1 VKTLRRL
8 RRSGWLVVAIGVAA
22 LSRGEAADPAG
33 PTPGRQAQAYE
44 AYSMAQQALLK
55 RDYAEALELL
65 ERAAALDATP
75 DLLLELAQL
84 HYALNDLDRAAA
96 LADQVTAAHSGLGE
110 AHRLIADIA
119 VSRARA
125 GTDPEANL
133 RRAIEHY
140 RAALTSDPGDV
151 TACQSLAE
159 LFFQTGNLEE
169 AGTLLR
175 GFGQGKPLD
184 PTLALLLGKVDVRTG
199 RYDEA
204 EEILTRI
211 VGRSPASL
219 EAGDTLASLYEYQ
232 KKYDQA
238 IAIYETL
245 SQSGS
250 PSAYLKGR
258 LGTLNLRAGRYREA
272 IALLEDAQRLDP
284 GESNNLLALAQS
296 YEGAGESAAALSS
309 YDRLIERESGN
320 LEARFYRARLQEKE
334 GDSAAALAG
343 FKEIIAL
350 SSGRGAVTDREAAIL
365 ALSYSQI
372 GLIEL
377 DSHRFD
383 AAAEAF
389 THALDASDEPGAE
402 LFLLLARADLD
413 GDKLDD
419 AEKAAAEG
427 TRRFPVDLDLKILR
441 GEIVMARGDLAGARE
456 TFQSILSDS
465 KGSPEAYTRVSE
477 VFLRRKRFDEGE
489 AILKEGIRLHP
500 EDDGLLFERG
510 AVMERQGRLGE
521 AERSLSKAIRI
532 NPKNAMALNYLG
544 YMLADRG
551 LKLKESVG
559 YVERAVGLDPKN
571 PSYLDSLG
579 WAQFKL
585 SLYEPAEKNL
595 RDALHYDRTDPTILE
610 HLGDL
615 LMATGRAE
623 EALKTWESALEH
635 GHEEAAKI
643 KDKIERARA
652 TLKVRK

>member
-1 VKTLRRL
+1 MTVTGRPGLG
-8 RRSGWLVVAIGVAA
+8 RSVVIAIGLVAV
-22 LSRGEAADPAG
+22 LRGEAAGASG
-33 PTPGRQAQAYE
+33 SSPGRQAEAYE
-44 AYSMAQQALLK
+44 AYSQAQQALLK
-55 RDYAEALELL
+55 RDYTEALELM
-65 ERAAALDATP
+65 ERAAALDGAP
-75 DLLLELAQL
+75 ELLLELAQL
-84 HYALNDLDRAAA
+84 NYALNDLDRAGA
-96 LADQVTAAHSGLGE
+96 LADQVAAARPNLGE
-110 AHRLIADIA
+110 AQRLLADIA
-119 VSRARA
+119 VGRARA

-133 RRAIEHY
+133 RRAVEHY
-140 RAALTSDPGDV
+140 RAALTSDPQDV
-151 TACQSLAE
+151 SACQSLAE
-159 LFFQTGNLEE
+159 LYLQTGNLEE

-175 GFGQGKPLD
+175 GFGQSKTLD
-184 PTLALLLGKVDVRTG
+184 PSLSLLLGKVDVRTG

-204 EEILTRI
+204 EEILTRL
-211 VGRSPASL
+211 VGRSPGNL
-219 EAGDTLASLYEYQ
+219 EAGDTLAALYEYQ
-232 KKYDQA
+232 KKFDQA

-245 SQSGS
+245 SQTGA
-250 PSAYLKGR
+250 PSAYVKGR
-258 LGTLNLRAGRYREA
+258 LGSLNLRAGRFREA
-272 IALLEDAQRLDP
+272 IALLEEAQRLEPNDT
-284 GESNNLLALAQS
+284 SNLLALAQS

-309 YDRLIERESGN
+309 YDRLIEKESGN
-320 LEARFYRARLQEKE
+320 VEARFYRARLQEKE
-334 GDSAAALAG
+334 GDSPAALAG

-365 ALSYSQI
+365 ALCYSQV
-372 GLIEL
+372 GLIEM
-377 DSHRFD
+377 DAHRFD

-389 THALDASDEPGAE
+389 THALDAADEPGAE

-413 GDKLDD
+413 GGKMDD
-419 AEKAAAEG
+419 AEKAMMEG
-427 TRRFPVDLDLKILR
+427 ARRFPVDLDLKILR
-441 GEIVMARGDLAGARE
+441 GEILMARGNLAGARE
-456 TFQSILSDS
+456 TFKTILKDQ
-465 KGSPEAYTRVSE
+465 KDSPEAYTRVSE
-477 VFLRRKRFDEGE
+477 VFLRRKHFDEGE

-521 AERSLSKAIRI
+521 AERSLAKAIRI

-595 RDALHYDRTDPTILE
+595 RDALRYDRTDPTILE

-623 EALKTWESALEH
+623 EALKVWESALEH
-635 GHEEAAKI
+635 GHEEAAKV
-643 KDKIERARA
+643 KEKMDRARA